1 MATLTA
7 LTEAATRHMP
17 AGPYRDFTIWV
28 CSPKNPRQ
36 REFLQAA
43 GILQLINMSDTLL
56 LGHLD
61 DDRWPAMLRYTSLMN
76 AYQILEVISDDL
88 AIGLGN
94 ADLDERGRLRR
105 GLVSTVNR
113 AMIEI
118 LTPGRHQPA
127 VLLLAGPAR
136 AAAKQT
142 SGFEHSS
149 NRGIRSY
156 AAEFALSLA
165 AQGKKVPPLEEIEF
179 GLWPALVAN
188 VETCRELADKM
199 DGTATASLLREGLI
213 DRYRA
218 VDRTLF
224 AQHLSRLELAS
235 LGAQTILIAP
245 TLAFVL
251 GALMER
257 IRPVD
262 GYAEIIAN
270 GWINDVLSDAALMIR
285 LLNDVGTR
293 LLRMPPVQQAAAL
306 HAITGRD
313 GDRGLELLHDHGHD
327 PVFTRLHK
335 DLINGE
341 SNVALW
347 HARRAKG
354 PKEAWLA
361 LAESLAYFAN
371 LYTQHSARLAAGLA
385 ALDERLGDR
394 RASSVIERLVR
405 FHEHM
410 YSHPHMEPAGEFAH
424 EPAKVLPYH

>member
-1 MATLTA
+1 VATLKA
-7 LTEAATRHMP
+7 LTEVATRHIP
-17 AGPYRDFTIWV
+17 AGPYRDFTIWA

-43 GILQLINMSDTLL
+43 GILQLINMGNTLL
-56 LGHLD
+56 LGHVD
-61 DDRWPAMLRYTSLMN
+61 DDRWPAMLRYASLMN

-94 ADLDERGRLRR
+94 ATLDERGRMRR
-105 GLVSTVNR
+105 GLVSAVNR
-113 AMIEI
+113 AMIET
-118 LTPGRHQPA
+118 LTPGRRQPA

-136 AAAKQT
+136 AAAKQA

-149 NRGIRSY
+149 NRGIRGF
-156 AAEFALSLA
+156 AAEYALSLA
-165 AQGKKVPPLEEIEF
+165 AQGKTVPPLEEIEF
-179 GLWPALVAN
+179 GLWPVLVAS
-188 VETCRELADKM
+188 VEMCRELADEM
-199 DGTATASLLREGLI
+199 EGTATASLLREGLV

-245 TLAFVL
+245 TLAFLL
-251 GALMER
+251 GALMEK
-257 IRPVD
+257 VHQVG
-262 GYAEIIAN
+262 GYAEVIAD
-270 GWINDVLSDAALMIR
+270 GWINDVLADAALMIR

-293 LLRMPPVQQAAAL
+293 LLRLPPVQQAAAL

-313 GDRGLELLHDHGHD
+313 GDSGLELLKGHGHD

-347 HARRAKG
+347 HARRANG
-354 PKEAWLA
+354 PKEIWLA

-371 LYTQHSARLAAGLA
+371 LYGQHSARLAAGLT
-385 ALDERLGDR
+385 ALDDRLGDR

-410 YSHPHMEPAGEFAH
+410 YSHPHTEPAGEFAH
-424 EPAKVLPYH
+424 H